1 MALSA
6 PQVHTRLQESVR
18 RLRFSRSGRSLLVG
32 ATIALFVLV
41 VALLLDASF
50 HFGAVGRWVTFS
62 LILTPALVA
71 AIMVIAMGARF
82 VDAREDTSSAAFAAA
97 RAASLTTNQEAAVAA
112 GRTAARQSMSDRGQ
126 SCTSLAVTIDAH
138 DFIPGGTI
146 RATVTCVADLSDLS
160 GFGIGSGHKTFTATA
175 AVPLEQHRDF
185 S

>member
-1 MALSA
+1 MNRTAKSTLKLVTSSA
-6 PQVHTRLQESVR
+6 HSHHVHDHSPDRGLNHR
-18 RLRFSRSGRSLLVG
+18 RGERGSMSLELV
-32 ATIALFVLV
+32 
-41 VALLLDASF
+41 
-50 HFGAVGRWVTFS
+50 
-62 LILTPALVA
+62 ILTPALVA
-71 AIMVIAMGARF
+71 ALMVIAMGARF